1 MLIDALAPWTL
12 WIKVAHIVAV
22 ICWMAAMLYLPRLFV
37 YHCGVKK
44 NSAEAELLSKM
55 EWRLAK
61 FIMLPAM
68 LIVWLTGLWLAYSL
82 YDFMGGWLHVKIT
95 AIVLMSGFHGFLA
108 ASLRRFAK
116 GENKYS
122 AKTWRILN
130 EAPTVLMII
139 AVIMVIVKPF

>member
-1 MLIDALAPWTL
+1 MTIDVLYPWV
-12 WIKVAHIVAV
+12 KAVHVVAD

-37 YHCGVKK
+37 YHCGAKTH
-44 NSAEAELLSKM
+44 SAEARLLTAM

-68 LIVWLTGLWLAYSL
+68 LAAWLTGLWLAYFI
-82 YDFMGGWLHVKIT
+82 YQFHGGWLHLKLAAVLLLT
-95 AIVLMSGFHGFLA
+95 AFHGFLSG
-108 ASLRRFAK
+108 SLRRFAK